1 MLRRQSNPLPAKWRY
16 GIKNL
21 YRLLYDFIFFR
32 KELQYMLHNRRK
44 AEIEVLTSAQSDATG
59 GHNSYLDDCAPLT
72 MSTPKCTPSNGKKSP
87 DPHGLFLHY
96 LKSKITYFVQSARN
110 KSSQKEMLSDAMLQ

>member
-1 MLRRQSNPLPAKWRY
+1 
-16 GIKNL
+16 
-21 YRLLYDFIFFR
+21 
-32 KELQYMLHNRRK
+32 MLHNRRK